1 MSDIPEQVGKY
12 EILEEVGRGGFATVY
27 EAQDGR
33 LNRRVALKV
42 ITGNFARD
50 RSFIRRFEQEAH
62 TAASLHHPRIVTIY
76 DFGELDGLF
85 YLAMRLVNGR
95 TLRQYLDQYKRL
107 TLEQALPILTQLADA
122 LDYLNERKLVH
133 RDLKPGNVLLEERGK
148 TLSVTLTDFG
158 LVRSLERSTAI
169 TQSEGVLGTPAYLAP
184 EQIDPRQWGE
194 VSPLT
199 DLYSLGIMAYEM
211 LVGQLPFAGQLMAL
225 LRAHSDTPPPPPD
238 LDQDLS
244 RVLLKALSKAQKDRY
259 STAGELVAALRNVY
273 ETRRR
278 QGIQQLT
285 LEQLLTQVQGAYEA
299 EEWLRV
305 QMLCVQIMQIERTHP
320 DALRLM
326 SEATQG
332 LQQESEEAAAK
343 HWREQQYQEGLHLLS
358 EGNWLGA
365 VTAFEEVVR
374 SDPHYEEVQ
383 TKLEQART
391 EARLAQ
397 WFDKAWQY
405 QRNNRFADAARI
417 WRDIVEE
424 RFDYRQGEASAHLMK
439 ALEPVLQQHEEL
451 KTLVR
456 RQQRDL
462 KQMNRLLNRYQH
474 TLQSYEELVTAVEA
488 GSWRRV
494 IETGEKLTDLMPGL
508 TYPQLVLQY
517 AYKILGFDENRMTW
531 LQDGKVMV
539 RVPAA
544 QYRFSDPRKE
554 VSVAEVWVDQT
565 LVTNAEYKKFL
576 DDNPEYPVP
585 YLEGESVAY
594 NWDPKRRIYPSGKA
608 NCPVT
613 LISWQDATAY
623 SEWAGK
629 RLLTEYEWELAARGA
644 DGRQYP
650 WGNESPNPTRC
661 NYGSYFN
668 GLTPVGNFSPHGDS
682 PYGCADM
689 GGNVWEWT
697 ESDLSATGRM
707 LRGGSWNSLKQH
719 VRVTT
724 RYNSTLHYAPD
735 IRLNN
740 VGIRCAVTLTDIE
753 VGYFEKN

>member
-1 MSDIPEQVGKY
+1 MSELPEHLGKY
-12 EILEEVGRGGFATVY
+12 EILGEVGRGGFATVY

-42 ITGNFARD
+42 ITSNFARD
-50 RSFIRRFEQEAH
+50 KSFIRRFEQEAH

-76 DFGELDGLF
+76 DFGELQGFF
-85 YLAMRLVNGR
+85 YLAMRLIKGR

-148 TLSVTLTDFG
+148 TLSATLTDFG
-158 LVRSLERSTAI
+158 LVRSLERSVTL

-199 DLYSLGIMAYEM
+199 DVYSLGILAYEM
-211 LVGQLPFAGQLMAL
+211 LVGQLPFDGQLIAL

-238 LDQDLS
+238 LDEDLS
-244 RVLLKALSKAQKDRY
+244 QVLLKALAKVPADRY
-259 STAGELVAALRNVY
+259 ASAGGLVAALLEVY
-273 ETRRR
+273 ETHRR
-278 QGIQQLT
+278 QGIQRLT
-285 LEQLLTQVQGAYEA
+285 LEELLPQAHGAYEA
-299 EEWLRV
+299 REWLRV

-326 SEATQG
+326 MEATRG

-343 HWREQQYQEGLHLLS
+343 RWREQQYQEGVHLLS

-365 VTAFEEVVR
+365 VTAFEEVIQSDSNYGDVR
-374 SDPHYEEVQ
+374 A
-383 TKLEQART
+383 KLSEARS

-397 WFDKAWQY
+397 LYDKAWQC
-405 QRNNRFADAARI
+405 QEHGRFAEAARV
-417 WRDIVEE
+417 WCEIVGE
-424 RFDYRQGEASAHLMK
+424 RFDYRQGEAAAHLMEV
-439 ALEPVLQQHEEL
+439 LEPVLQQYQEL
-451 KTLVR
+451 MTLFHK
-456 RQQRDL
+456 QQRDL
-462 KQMNRLLNRYQH
+462 KQAGRLINHYQQ
-474 TLQSYEELVTAVEA
+474 TLQGYEDLVTAVET

-494 IETGEKLTDLMPGL
+494 IETGEKVKELMPGL
-508 TYPQLVLQY
+508 TYPRTILEY
-517 AYKILGFDENRMTW
+517 AYKILGLDEDRMSW
-531 LQDGKVMV
+531 LKDGKVMV

-544 QYRFSDPRKE
+544 EYSFNNSKNL
-554 VSVAEVWVDQT
+554 VSVDEFWVDQT
-565 LVTNAEYKKFL
+565 VVTNAEYKKFL
-576 DDNPEYPVP
+576 EANPDYPVP
-585 YLEGESVAY
+585 YLEGESVEY
-594 NWDPKRRIYPSGKA
+594 NWDPRKRMYPSSKA

-613 LISWQDATAY
+613 LISWQDALAY

-629 RLLTEYEWELAARGA
+629 RLLTEYEWELAARST
-644 DGRQYP
+644 DGREYP
-650 WGNESPNPTRC
+650 WGNDPPTPARC
-661 NYGSYFN
+661 NYGTYFN
-668 GLTPVGNFSPHGDS
+668 SLTPVGHFSPHGDS

-689 GGNVWEWT
+689 SGNVWEWT
-697 ESDLSATGRM
+697 ISELTMTGRM

-719 VRVTT
+719 VRVIT
-724 RYNSTLHYAPD
+724 RYNSTLHFAPD

-740 VGIRCAVTLTDIE
+740 VGIRCAVVLSDD
-753 VGYFEKN
+753 